1 MGSPRPLD
9 TICVGKPNEFTVVVS
24 EVEVV
29 FPEGVFDPVGNF
41 DEGGAVYFGP

>member
-1 MGSPRPLD
+1 MEIAAVA
-9 TICVGKPNEFTVVVS
+9 ICVGKPNEFTVVVS

-41 DEGGAVYFGP
+41 DDGGAVYFGT